1 MIVQPRLYSDKTE
14 EEEEEVGEVEMSFS
28 SKYYFQGIVSFFR
41 IVFPKRYPPTGCGF
55 FCSVKMIFNSRVKL
69 LHITTASS

>member
-1 MIVQPRLYSDKTE
+1 MIVQPRLYSDTTE

-28 SKYYFQGIVSFFR
+28 SKYYFQGIVPFFR

-55 FCSVKMIFNSRVKL
+55 FV
-69 LHITTASS
+69 A